1 MNPIIAQASAANT
14 GLDVEQSWGVTSPA
28 GDQWPVIDDAAFY
41 GLVGDVVSTIAP
53 HTEADP
59 VAILTQ
65 VLVMFG
71 NVVGRSPYYQV
82 EADQHHA
89 NLFCVLVGQSA
100 KGRKGTSASRA
111 RSIMRLA
118 DEAWLNERH
127 KGGLSSGEGL
137 IAEVRD
143 EVEHWNPKTQQFD
156 IVDPGVADKRL
167 MVAEAE
173 FSSALAV
180 MERPGSTL
188 SSNVRKAWDG
198 DKLSTLTR
206 NSPLCST
213 DPHISVVGHITEDE
227 LRARINRTEA
237 ANGFANR
244 FLFVAVRRSK
254 YLPHGGSLDEAE
266 ALTLAERMKEAVG
279 FAKRVGRVEMTDAA
293 RQLWES
299 VYADLSA
306 EQPGLLGAVT
316 ARAEAQTIR
325 LALVYALLDRRDRIE
340 TQHLR
345 AALAV
350 WEFCEASAARA
361 FGKLLGDPVADEML
375 VALRQACGAG
385 MTRTAI
391 RDLFGKHKTGDR
403 INTALAL
410 LASKDLVRS
419 STASTGGRPVET
431 WYISGA

>member
-1 MNPIIAQASAANT
+1 
-14 GLDVEQSWGVTSPA
+14 
-28 GDQWPVIDDAAFY
+28 
-41 GLVGDVVSTIAP
+41 
-53 HTEADP
+53 
-59 VAILTQ
+59 
-65 VLVMFG
+65 
-71 NVVGRSPYYQV
+71 
-82 EADQHHA
+82 ADQHHA

-100 KGRKGTSASRA
+100 KGRKGTSGSRA
-111 RSIMRLA
+111 RSIMQMA
-118 DEAWLNERH
+118 DEAWLNERM

-143 EVEHWNPKTQQFD
+143 EVEQWDPKAQELRV
-156 IVDPGVADKRL
+156 VDPGVADKRL

-180 MERPGSTL
+180 MERPGNTL
-188 SSNVRKAWDG
+188 SSIVRKAWDG

-206 NSPLCST
+206 NSPLCAT
-213 DPHISVVGHITEDE
+213 DPHISVIGHITEDE

-254 YLPHGGSLDEAE
+254 CLPHGGSLDEAE
-266 ALTLAERMKEAVG
+266 TLVLAERMKEAVA

-299 VYADLSA
+299 VYAHLSA

-325 LALVYALLDRRDRIE
+325 LALVYALLDRQDWIDA
-340 TQHLR
+340 QHLK

-350 WEFCEASAARA
+350 WEYCDASAARV
-361 FGKLLGDPVADEML
+361 FGRLLGDPTADEIL
-375 VALRQACGAG
+375 AALRQAGGGG
-385 MTRTAI
+385 MTRTLI
-391 RDLFGKHKTGDR
+391 RDLFGKHKTADR
-403 INTALAL
+403 INAALAL
-410 LASKDLVRS
+410 LASKGLVRWS
-419 STASTGGRPVET
+419 SASTGGRPVEI
-431 WYISGA
+431 WYITGA